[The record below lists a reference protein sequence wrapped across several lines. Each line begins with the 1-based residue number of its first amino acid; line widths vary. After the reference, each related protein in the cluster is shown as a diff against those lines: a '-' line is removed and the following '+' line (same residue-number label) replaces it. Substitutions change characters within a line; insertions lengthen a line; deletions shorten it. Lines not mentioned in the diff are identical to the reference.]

1 MFNDRDSIA
10 TVEASKNI
18 LDKIKD
24 ISDNILKN
32 LRPVDNRTEQEL
44 AHDQNIPLDDRTEQE
59 LEDNDYNSLESDA
72 NKIDTTS
79 AWDQNKAT
87 ITKLG
92 PIIKLLTDF
101 NRKVKAATKIKNKYL
116 KKTIGQRNKKNNVSS
131 DWLKTAGY
139 LDTKDQDKIKYMFVP
154 AKNETTNNIP
164 GDAVHFSRTEIDST
178 DFKKEDLTSKIKK
191 NKGRKPYVFKEK
203 KDMPADETIQLLND
217 IATLEP
223 GKNAQL
229 AAKNISEKYKEIREA
244 NARKQKYKI
253 PGEII
258 RIEEVE
264 TPQGKAKVPVSVE
277 KTAKKVIKKYD
288 KVRQEKKFKK
298 IIDANKKR
306 KKNTKN

>member
-44 AHDQNIPLDDRTEQE
+44 AHDQNIPLDDRTQQE

-203 KDMPADETIQLLND
+203 KEMPADETIQLLND

>member
-32 LRPVDNRTEQEL
+32 LRPVDNRAEQEL
-44 AHDQNIPLDDRTEQE
+44 AHDQNIPLDDRTQQE

>member
-44 AHDQNIPLDDRTEQE
+44 AHDQNIPLDDRTQQE

-139 LDTKDQDKIKYMFVP
+139 LDTKDQDKIKYMFVQQ
-154 AKNETTNNIP
+154 KM
-164 GDAVHFSRTEIDST
+164 R
-178 DFKKEDLTSKIKK
+178 
-191 NKGRKPYVFKEK
+191 RQ
-203 KDMPADETIQLLND
+203 TIFLEMLCIFQEQKS
-217 IATLEP
+217 IRVTL
-223 GKNAQL
+223 K
-229 AAKNISEKYKEIREA
+229 
-244 NARKQKYKI
+244 
-253 PGEII
+253 
-258 RIEEVE
+258 
-264 TPQGKAKVPVSVE
+264 
-277 KTAKKVIKKYD
+277 
-288 KVRQEKKFKK
+288 KK
-298 IIDANKKR
+298 I
-306 KKNTKN
+306 

>member
-44 AHDQNIPLDDRTEQE
+44 AHDQNIPLDDRTQQE

>member
-44 AHDQNIPLDDRTEQE
+44 AHDQNIPLDDRTQQE

-79 AWDQNKAT
+79 AWDQNKVT

-101 NRKVKAATKIKNKYL
+101 DRKVKAATKIKNKYL

-264 TPQGKAKVPVSVE
+264 APQGKAKVPVSVE

-306 KKNTKN
+306 KKDTKN